1 VNPPE
6 PSPEELPE
14 GAVDSARSFVRHSAV
29 MSVGTGLSRLTGFLR
44 VAAMAYAL
52 GVTESRLADAYNV
65 ANTTPNII
73 YELAVGGI
81 LASALVPV
89 FVERLERDGR
99 EQAWHTARAVLTTAL
114 VVLSGVAVLGILGSS
129 WIIEMYT
136 FGRHGPEIEAER
148 QLASFFLKW
157 FMPQI
162 VFYGLGAGV
171 ATGLLNA
178 HRRFAAPMFA
188 PILNNLIAT
197 ATFFVFA
204 AMPGPKGTI
213 EITTNQKLVLAIG
226 TTLGVAFMSLAL
238 WPFLRRI
245 GFRWRWVLD
254 FKDPGLRRISR
265 LAGWAFVYVIVNQI
279 GYLIVIVLASGRRGG
294 VTAYQSAFIFFQLPY
309 AIFGVSI
316 MTALLPSLSSR
327 WADRDVGTFRAQ
339 LGQGIRG
346 TAFIVVPAAFG
357 YLALSV
363 PIVRVLL
370 QHGVTS
376 GASTRLLANVLALFS
391 IGLFPFCAFQLFLR
405 AFYAMQDTRT
415 PAIIN
420 VFAVGLN
427 TAVNFIYYRYLNV
440 EGLALG
446 HATAYTFAA
455 VVAVIVL
462 RRRLGGLEGR
472 RLAPALGQIL
482 VAGAAT
488 GGASWLVARGIEAWL
503 GTATLGPQLLQVG
516 SGIAVGLGT
525 FLAIAAAF
533 KMPELALIR
542 ESAFRRRSGR

>member
-1 VNPPE
+1 
-6 PSPEELPE
+6 
-14 GAVDSARSFVRHSAV
+14 

-89 FVERLERDGR
+89 FVDRLEHGGQER
-99 EQAWHTARAVLTTAL
+99 AWHTARAVLTVAL
-114 VVLSGVAVLGILGSS
+114 VVLSGVMVLGILGSGF
-129 WIIEMYT
+129 IIRMYT
-136 FGRHGPEIEAER
+136 LGRHGPEIEAER
-148 QLASFFLKW
+148 VLASFFLKW

-197 ATFFVFA
+197 GTFFLFA

-213 EITTNQKLVLAIG
+213 AITAQQKLVLAIG
-226 TTLGVAFMSLAL
+226 TTLGVAVMSIAL
-238 WPFLRRI
+238 WPSLRRI
-245 GFRWRWVLD
+245 GFRWRWTFDLQDV
-254 FKDPGLRRISR
+254 GLRRILR

-279 GYLIVIVLASGRRGG
+279 GYLIVIVLASGRQGG
-294 VTAYQSAFIFFQLPY
+294 VTAYQAAFIFFQLPY

-316 MTALLPSLSSR
+316 MTAMLPSLSSR
-327 WADRDVGTFRAQ
+327 WADGDVATFRAQ
-339 LGQGIRG
+339 LALGIRG

-357 YLALSV
+357 YLALAV

-370 QHGVTS
+370 QHGV
-376 GASTRLLANVLALFS
+376 ASAQSTHLLARLLSLFA
-391 IGLFPFCAFQLFLR
+391 IGLLPFCVFQLLLR

-415 PAIIN
+415 PALIN

-427 TAVNFIYYRYLNV
+427 TAVNFLYYRYLNV

-455 VVAVIVL
+455 LVAVVIL
-462 RRRLGGLEGR
+462 RGRLEGLEGR
-472 RLAPALGQIL
+472 RLAPALGQIVL
-482 VAGAAT
+482 AGAAT
-488 GGASWLVARGIEAWL
+488 GAASWLVAEAVASSV
-503 GTATLGPQLLQVG
+503 GTAALGAQVLQVG
-516 SGIAVGLGT
+516 AGLLAGVGT
-525 FLAIAAAF
+525 FLAITLAL
-533 KMPELALIR
+533 KMPELKLIR
-542 ESAFRRRSGR
+542 SSVRGRWRGRWE